1 MKGNKLINL
10 CDAHNPTDASNKKY
24 VDTIANSIFYG
35 SEPFQVDISTNNYRI
50 KNVHTSVTIMTL
62 WINFF
67 CETIYRKMTNDHQ
80 LLKISND
87 GRWDAKDK
95 TIIDLNRVQYDD
107 EAAAPNNFRGS
118 ARWNKT
124 Q

>member
-1 MKGNKLINL
+1 
-10 CDAHNPTDASNKKY
+10 
-24 VDTIANSIFYG
+24 
-35 SEPFQVDISTNNYRI
+35 
-50 KNVHTSVTIMTL
+50 
-62 WINFF
+62 
-67 CETIYRKMTNDHQ
+67 MTNDHQ

-124 Q
+124 